1 MGTRRRKASENL
13 SVTTRPD
20 GLGNQ
25 PRRPRVTAPVTDDD
39 STAPSPTANAQVTV
53 YWRPGCP
60 FCAMLRAGL
69 RRHDVQYTE
78 VNIWDD
84 PEAAAFVRSVAR
96 GNETVPTVTVGTVS
110 LVNPSAREVAALVG
124 AAMD

>member
-1 MGTRRRKASENL
+1 MSND
-13 SVTTRPD
+13 D
-20 GLGNQ
+20 G
-25 PRRPRVTAPVTDDD
+25 
-39 STAPSPTANAQVTV
+39 TAPSPDSSAQVTV

-69 RRHDVQYTE
+69 RRHDVEFTE
-78 VNIWDD
+78 VDIWQD
-84 PEAAAFVRSVAR
+84 PDAAAFVRSVAR

-124 AAMD
+124 AGQLG

>member
-1 MGTRRRKASENL
+1 MTN
-13 SVTTRPD
+13 
-20 GLGNQ
+20 
-25 PRRPRVTAPVTDDD
+25 DD
-39 STAPSPTANAQVTV
+39 STTPSPTANAQVTV

-124 AAMD
+124 ADRS

>member
-1 MGTRRRKASENL
+1 M
-13 SVTTRPD
+13 
-20 GLGNQ
+20 
-25 PRRPRVTAPVTDDD
+25 TDDD
-39 STAPSPTANAQVTV
+39 STIPAPTADAQVTV

-69 RRHDVQYTE
+69 RRRDVEYTE
-78 VNIWDD
+78 VNIWED
-84 PEAAAFVRSVAR
+84 PDAAAFVRSVAR

>member
-1 MGTRRRKASENL
+1 MQP
-13 SVTTRPD
+13 SV
-20 GLGNQ
+20 NNS
-25 PRRPRVTAPVTDDD
+25 DD
-39 STAPSPTANAQVTV
+39 SIDDSGTFSPMADSQVTV

-69 RRHDVQYTE
+69 RRHDVEFTE

-84 PEAAAFVRSVAR
+84 PDAAAFVRSVAR

-110 LVNPSAREVAALVG
+110 LVNPSAREVAALVS
-124 AAMD
+124 AAS